1 MAPAAEAANPVL
13 TIQGLGSKG
22 TDVTAFVDKV
32 EIIRASD
39 GTVVSGAVGNLSYE
53 TYGPLNFGN
62 FGYGPVAAPWTFS
75 PANRAGIAQNGS
87 NFGAPTAP
95 DGIAVAF
102 VQSFGGSSGSL
113 QQTLTL
119 PDGLYK
125 VRFQVAQRAYGSAQ
139 DQALNVLVNG
149 ALVGNIKPTNTASFA
164 TFTSNAFAVDSPN
177 NALAFDGVNDYVH
190 GTSTLPATG
199 EFTLEG
205 WVNPTAYGGSFNAF
219 VLSDNFPAGA
229 MHSQFEGSNGYGMEF
244 TVNGNIP
251 TDVHTSLKPAL
262 GQWSHI
268 AVVYSASAKTVK
280 FYLNGTLFTS
290 ASYTTAVSVA
300 ALPYSLGGWLN
311 GGTPDRL
318 FNGKF
323 DARCASTTRR
333 SRRPRFRPT
342 CSARPRPCPPTSKPT
357 TILTKA
363 RPGAITRA
371 RPRSPTKA
379 ATATRAL

>member
-32 EIIRASD
+32 EVIRASD
-39 GTVVSGAVGNLSYE
+39 GTVVSGAADNFGYE
-53 TYGPLNFGN
+53 TYGALSNGN
-62 FGYGPVAAPWTFS
+62 FGYYPVAVPWTFS
-75 PANRAGIAQNGS
+75 FAGIAQNGS
-87 NFGAPTAP
+87 TFGAPTAP

-102 VQSFGGSSGSL
+102 VQSSGGSNGSL

-244 TVNGNIP
+244 TVSGNIP

-262 GQWSHI
+262 GQ
-268 AVVYSASAKTVK
+268 
-280 FYLNGTLFTS
+280 
-290 ASYTTAVSVA
+290 
-300 ALPYSLGGWLN
+300 
-311 GGTPDRL
+311 
-318 FNGKF
+318 
-323 DARCASTTRR
+323 
-333 SRRPRFRPT
+333 
-342 CSARPRPCPPTSKPT
+342 
-357 TILTKA
+357 
-363 RPGAITRA
+363 
-371 RPRSPTKA
+371 
-379 ATATRAL
+379 